1 MSSHIIAF
9 DVWFE
14 NLMLPIRTPFFVQM
28 FGGVTFFG
36 SALTVAGLAG
46 LIGLTLFFF
55 KMRRAYVAGLVT
67 TLLGAVV
74 SVYALKVLVARA
86 RPDGL
91 LPAIS
96 ENSFSFP
103 SWHATAAVA
112 FYGFVAFLFCRLYPE
127 YKKTV
132 MIATVL
138 LIFLIGFSRLYLGVH
153 FPSDVIAGYM
163 LGGLWLSIGIWVTN
177 RFDKTIVIG

>member
-1 MSSHIIAF
+1 MSSYVIAF

-14 NLMLPIRTPFFVQM
+14 NLLLSIRTPFFVQV
-28 FGGVTFFG
+28 FDGVTFFG

-55 KMRRAYVAGLVT
+55 KTRRAYVAGLGT

-74 SVYALKVLVARA
+74 SVYALKALVARA

-127 YKKTV
+127 YKKTAV
-132 MIATVL
+132 IVVVL
-138 LIFLIGFSRLYLGVH
+138 LISLIGFSRLYLGVH

-163 LGGLWLSIGIWVTN
+163 LGGLWLSIGIWITN
-177 RFDKTIVIG
+177 KLDKSVVKG